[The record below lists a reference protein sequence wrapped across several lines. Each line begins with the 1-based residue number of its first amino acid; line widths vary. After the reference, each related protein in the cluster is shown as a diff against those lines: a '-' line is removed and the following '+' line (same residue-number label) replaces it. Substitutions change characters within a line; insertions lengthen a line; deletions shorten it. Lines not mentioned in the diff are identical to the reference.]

1 VCGAA
6 MGLPLTGFA
15 QTVRQV
21 QVSDSNGRVDIH
33 IIGVNLPKPED
44 VTWRKGIAYT
54 LEWRAGLQSPGG
66 RIRVDTG
73 DVKSVWYGW
82 YTAHPHSMRVQV
94 QLNNSATPEVREEAS
109 GWVIT
114 FGGAKPAAPAKP
126 KLTEPKNVAVES
138 ANPQLPIPDPAAIPM
153 RPKTAPAN
161 ATLAPRTSVA
171 PAPGSSTKA
180 LGVSDASPK
189 PEAAVN
195 KQNSERRAPVVVM
208 SPPLA
213 RWAMLEKLDKDQVQ
227 KPSTT
232 LKPVP
237 TKSSAI
243 SDLLPSDIQSQ
254 GGFRRVTIDCSNA
267 DLSQVIKGLALQSGA
282 NIVIGPALTGKVT
295 ANLHDVTIDHALK
308 YISYLTGVKYEM
320 QDGIYM
326 FGVVPTPMGATPI
339 HPATPIT
346 RTLFTKSEQE
356 GRIVLLLASQ
366 FAGSGLVMISSE
378 KTEDKSDHKSDS
390 DTTANYQA
398 LLTAESVVLGRH
410 FIIFVG
416 PEEVV
421 NKAMAMSREVD
432 EQLMVGFDQESL
444 SQELY
449 PYDVKF
455 ADPRALRESLISQVQ
470 GLRVVIAPNAVGNFD
485 TYKEGK
491 TKTQSTEQ
499 SRQEDL
505 AQSNNNNTNANSQSS
520 AGSVQSVNTN
530 SVDDGALEAPFSKE
544 EAVSV
549 PMRLIFR
556 GSHDQVL
563 QALKF
568 AKVLD
573 TPPRQVA
580 LELRVM
586 ELTKSDALNAGIDWS
601 IVTGGAVKVLN
612 LNNAQTSANNTASI
626 SISGKGFNGDVTAS
640 LDALAEK
647 NKLVARPNLVAM
659 DGRQS
664 EVFIGDIVRYVESIT
679 QSQNG
684 TTVTT
689 GEVPVGVRLSVLPR
703 IGADGNMTLDLR
715 PRVSL
720 LTSFTSVP
728 GGGQLPQTS
737 SRFAQSTI
745 SLQSGQTIAIGGLI
759 QDQDVKTLSGI
770 PILMNLPIIGP
781 LFRSTTLSKERTE
794 LVIFLTART
803 LNGPVGNADALPMM
817 RDLKD
822 PKALGAGN

>member
-1 VCGAA
+1 
-6 MGLPLTGFA
+6 
-15 QTVRQV
+15 
-21 QVSDSNGRVDIH
+21 
-33 IIGVNLPKPED
+33 
-44 VTWRKGIAYT
+44 
-54 LEWRAGLQSPGG
+54 
-66 RIRVDTG
+66 
-73 DVKSVWYGW
+73 
-82 YTAHPHSMRVQV
+82 
-94 QLNNSATPEVREEAS
+94 
-109 GWVIT
+109 
-114 FGGAKPAAPAKP
+114 
-126 KLTEPKNVAVES
+126 
-138 ANPQLPIPDPAAIPM
+138 
-153 RPKTAPAN
+153 
-161 ATLAPRTSVA
+161 
-171 PAPGSSTKA
+171 
-180 LGVSDASPK
+180 
-189 PEAAVN
+189 
-195 KQNSERRAPVVVM
+195 
-208 SPPLA
+208 
-213 RWAMLEKLDKDQVQ
+213 
-227 KPSTT
+227 
-232 LKPVP
+232 
-237 TKSSAI
+237 
-243 SDLLPSDIQSQ
+243 
-254 GGFRRVTIDCSNA
+254 
-267 DLSQVIKGLALQSGA
+267 
-282 NIVIGPALTGKVT
+282 
-295 ANLHDVTIDHALK
+295 
-308 YISYLTGVKYEM
+308 
-320 QDGIYM
+320 
-326 FGVVPTPMGATPI
+326 
-339 HPATPIT
+339 
-346 RTLFTKSEQE
+346 
-356 GRIVLLLASQ
+356 
-366 FAGSGLVMISSE
+366 
-378 KTEDKSDHKSDS
+378 
-390 DTTANYQA
+390 
-398 LLTAESVVLGRH
+398 
-410 FIIFVG
+410 
-416 PEEVV
+416 
-421 NKAMAMSREVD
+421 
-432 EQLMVGFDQESL
+432 
-444 SQELY
+444 
-449 PYDVKF
+449 
-455 ADPRALRESLISQVQ
+455 
-470 GLRVVIAPNAVGNFD
+470 
-485 TYKEGK
+485 
-491 TKTQSTEQ
+491 
-499 SRQEDL
+499 
-505 AQSNNNNTNANSQSS
+505 
-520 AGSVQSVNTN
+520 
-530 SVDDGALEAPFSKE
+530 
-544 EAVSV
+544 
-549 PMRLIFR
+549 MRLIFR

-770 PILMNLPIIGP
+770 PILMNLPISGP